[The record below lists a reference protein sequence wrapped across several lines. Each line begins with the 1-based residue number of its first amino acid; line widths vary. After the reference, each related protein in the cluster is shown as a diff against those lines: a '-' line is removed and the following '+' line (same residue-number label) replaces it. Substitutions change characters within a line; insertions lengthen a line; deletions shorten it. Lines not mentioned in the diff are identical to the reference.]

1 MPFAAFILLYWWIF
15 KRMSKGSGGGGAGN
29 IFNVGKSQ
37 AKVFDKDSRVSNTF
51 KDVAGLAEA
60 KQEVEE
66 IVDFLKNPT
75 KFTKLGGKIPKG
87 ALIGW
92 PSRNW

>member
-1 MPFAAFILLYWWIF
+1 
-15 KRMSKGSGGGGAGN
+15 MSRGGAGGGAGG

-37 AKVFDKDSRVSNTF
+37 AKIFDKDQKVSTTF

-66 IVDFLKNPT
+66 IVEFLKSPE
-75 KFTKLGGKIPKG
+75 KFTKLG
-87 ALIGW
+87 W
-92 PSRNW
+92 

>member
-1 MPFAAFILLYWWIF
+1 
-15 KRMSKGSGGGGAGN
+15 MSKGSGGGGG

-37 AKVFDKDSRVSNTF
+37 AKLFDKESNIKVTF

-66 IVDFLKNPT
+66 IVSFLKIRINIQNLEVR
-75 KFTKLGGKIPKG
+75 FPK
-87 ALIGW
+87 A
-92 PSRNW
+92 PY